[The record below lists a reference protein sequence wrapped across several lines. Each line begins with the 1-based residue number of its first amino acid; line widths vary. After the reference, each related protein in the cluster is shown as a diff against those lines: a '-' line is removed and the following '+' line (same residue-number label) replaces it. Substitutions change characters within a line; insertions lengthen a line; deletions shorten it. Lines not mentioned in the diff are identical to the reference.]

1 MAFTGFSQR
10 ALDFYA
16 RLEADN
22 SREFWTAHKAVYEAE
37 VRDPMRDLVA
47 ALEPE
52 FGAGKLF
59 RPYRD
64 QRFGRADSPYKTQ
77 QGAIVGPATGIGWYV
92 QVDADGLMVGGGFRA
107 HGTAQTQRY
116 RDAVD
121 DDRTGIA
128 LSGLV
133 ETLRASGFEIEGDPL
148 KTRPRG
154 IAADHPRLELLRFR
168 SLLAIMRYDDPP
180 WLSTPAALDQVLE
193 AWRELKPINKWILGN
208 VGSADVSA
216 MEQ

>member
-1 MAFTGFSQR
+1 MAFTGFSAR

-22 SREFWTAHKAVYEAE
+22 TREFWTAHRSVYETE
-37 VRDPMRDLVA
+37 VRDPVRALVE

-64 QRFGRADSPYKTQ
+64 QRFGRAESPYKTA
-77 QGAIVGPATGIGWYV
+77 QGAIVGPAPGIGWYV
-92 QVDADGLMVGGGFRA
+92 QIDADGLMVGGGFRA

-121 DDRTGIA
+121 DDSSGVP
-128 LSGLV
+128 LSRIV
-133 ETLRASGFEIEGDPL
+133 DTLRETGFEMEGDPL

-154 IAADHPRLELLRFR
+154 IGADHPRLELMRFR

-180 WLSTPAALDQVLE
+180 WLSSPAAMDHVRE
-193 AWRELKPINKWILGN
+193 AWRALKPLNDWILAN
-208 VGSADVSA
+208 VGSGPP
-216 MEQ
+216 ERR